1 MPLNLKRNGV
11 VTAQIRED
19 KVPMITR
26 AKRKSNEVI
35 GIQGPSKK
43 RAAFGD
49 ITNAFTSKNILGQP
63 KKGLVKKPPVKSS
76 IPIKAVSKV
85 KENVTKDH
93 RVPPVET
100 EKAVTTILPET
111 LPSTSAK
118 DTEFVESMNKK
129 NLVSSPSVEIKDA
142 VAAISLE
149 SDEVEEERV
158 ISEEETE
165 EIEEYTDIDA
175 ENLGDPNLAPNYAA
189 DIFKYL
195 KEKEESSQID
205 DYFSRQKD
213 ITRHMRSVLVDW
225 LVEVQENFELNH
237 ETLYLAVK
245 LTDMYL
251 AKCKIA
257 KDLLQL
263 LGAASLFIA
272 CKFDER
278 IPPALDDFLYICDDA
293 YSRTQFTDM
302 ERKVLRVVNF
312 SLGVP
317 LSYRFLRR
325 YAKCA
330 HATLET
336 LTLARFILEL
346 SLMESTFITMAD
358 SLIASS
364 ALLLA
369 FRMKSNGTWDAT
381 LRHYSGYKEEDLKQ
395 CMYQLN
401 SMLNREPNKQLATV
415 RNKYSHPLFYEVAK
429 IPCIDPLEL

>member
-1 MPLNLKRNGV
+1 MPVNLKRNGGV
-11 VTAQIRED
+11 AAQIRED
-19 KVPMITR
+19 KLPMITR
-26 AKRKSNEVI
+26 AKRKSNEVG

-49 ITNAFTSKNILGQP
+49 ITNAFTSKNVLGQP
-63 KKGLVKKPPVKSS
+63 KKGLAKKPPLKSS
-76 IPIKAVSKV
+76 IPIKVVSKV
-85 KENVTKDH
+85 KVNAPKDP
-93 RVPPVET
+93 RVPPAET
-100 EKAVTTILPET
+100 QKAVTAILPDSK
-111 LPSTSAK
+111 PSTSSKEAG
-118 DTEFVESMNKK
+118 FVESMNKR
-129 NLVSSPSVEIKDA
+129 NLVVESPSVEIKDA

-149 SDEVEEERV
+149 CNAGEEEQTRV
-158 ISEEETE
+158 KEEE
-165 EIEEYTDIDA
+165 EIEKYTDIDA
-175 ENLGDPNLAPNYAA
+175 ENFGDPNLAPTYAA
-189 DIFKYL
+189 GIFRYL
-195 KEKEESSQID
+195 KEKEESSKID
-205 DYFSRQKD
+205 DYFDMQKD

-263 LGAASLFIA
+263 LGATSLFIA

-293 YSRTQFTDM
+293 YSRNQFTDM
-302 ERKVLRVVNF
+302 ERKVLKMVNF
-312 SLGVP
+312 ALGVP

-346 SLMESTFITMAD
+346 SLMESSFITVAD
-358 SLIASS
+358 SLIAAS

-369 FRMKSNGTWDAT
+369 FRMKNNGTWDVT
-381 LRHYSGYKEEDLKQ
+381 LRHYSGYVEEDLKQ
-395 CMYQLN
+395 CMNQLN
-401 SMLNREPNKQLATV
+401 SMLNSPPNKQLATV

>member
-1 MPLNLKRNGV
+1 MPLNIKRNGGIA
-11 VTAQIRED
+11 AQIRED

-26 AKRKSNEVI
+26 AKRKSNEI
-35 GIQGPSKK
+35 GGIQGPSKK

-49 ITNAFTSKNILGQP
+49 ITNAISSKNVIGP
-63 KKGLVKKPPVKSS
+63 TKKGLVKKPPIKSS
-76 IPIKAVSKV
+76 IPVKTMTKPKQSVPTAPRIAPKEQSAVIIAPDSSKPC
-85 KENVTKDH
+85 TSKD
-93 RVPPVET
+93 V
-100 EKAVTTILPET
+100 A
-111 LPSTSAK
+111 
-118 DTEFVESMNKK
+118 FVEEMNKK
-129 NLVSSPSVEIKDA
+129 NLIESPSVEIKDA

-149 SDEVEEERV
+149 CDSTEKEEDKVKVDEQEDDE
-158 ISEEETE
+158 
-165 EIEEYTDIDA
+165 EEYTDIDA
-175 ENLGDPNLAPNYAA
+175 ENIGDPNLAPTYAA

-195 KEKEESSQID
+195 REQENSHQLD
-205 DYFSRQKD
+205 DYFDRQKE

-251 AKCKIA
+251 CKTKIA

-263 LGAASLFIA
+263 LGATALFIA
-272 CKFDER
+272 CKYDER

-293 YSRTQFTDM
+293 YSRNQFTDM
-302 ERKVLRVVNF
+302 ERKVLKTVSFR
-312 SLGVP
+312 LGVP

-325 YAKCA
+325 FAKCA

-346 SLMESTFITMAD
+346 SLMESSFITVAD
-358 SLIASS
+358 SLLAAS
-364 ALLLA
+364 ALMLA
-369 FRMKSNGTWDAT
+369 FRMKNNGTWDAT

-395 CMYQLN
+395 CMNQLN
-401 SMLNREPNKQLATV
+401 SMLNRTPNKQLATV